1 MVRNWKRQD
10 GSFCKSRFVLIFLSL
25 CFGGEVF
32 AEKRF
37 QIIDWDVSG
46 YPEIQVDLKTRIP
59 FSASDSEIQILE
71 DIAGAK
77 KVSTSYKLTTD
88 SEPTPVHFYL
98 SIPSYANWEEK
109 TWLVQFAANI
119 ASIAEKSR
127 GKFFLNVQSD
137 DQFLFYEGIPAS
149 KLSPSFSL
157 PKEKEPKYPIR
168 SWEKVIGRIQS
179 DSNVS
184 KVMIVV
190 SFQTDWMDKFRIA
203 EFARK
208 VNSENLDFIIIAP
221 TTIETTKLASYVKGK
236 FYPITR
242 QESYIELY
250 QELNHL
256 ILPKVRLVY
265 LSPWNLSLW
274 KNNEILTDV
283 IIGEGD
289 RLSFK
294 YEISFL
300 HSFYRK
306 AKDPLVFYPVLLFS
320 IILCL
325 SVLYFLR
332 GYSAPNLQEKKA
344 PSPPEKKNIPTT
356 KDFEN
361 ERNKNELEVYER
373 VYGDSLERARE
384 NEIISQMIERE
395 EVSGESYSTAVLI
408 LKEGVFAGTQ
418 FSIRSDEVL
427 IGSGEAC
434 EIVLQDSHIE
444 PVHAKVKKV
453 RGRYLLFD
461 CASESGVSLNGKK
474 LLRPKALFDLDE
486 IKIGRT
492 LISFRGR

>member
-1 MVRNWKRQD
+1 MAKNWKRQD
-10 GSFCKSRFVLIFLSL
+10 GSFYKFRLVLPFLFL
-25 CFGGEVF
+25 CFSRDVF

-37 QIIDWDVSG
+37 QIMDWDVSG

-59 FSASDSEIQILE
+59 FSGAESEIQILE

-157 PKEKEPKYPIR
+157 PKEKEPKYPLR
-168 SWEKVIGRIQS
+168 SWDKVIGRIQS
-179 DSNVS
+179 DTNAS
-184 KVMIVV
+184 KVLIVV
-190 SFQTDWMDKFRIA
+190 SFQTEWLDNFKIA

-236 FYPITR
+236 FYPIGR
-242 QESYIELY
+242 QESYVELY
-250 QELNHL
+250 RELNHL
-256 ILPKVRLVY
+256 ILPKIRLVY

-274 KNNEILTDV
+274 KHNEIRTDI

-289 RLSFK
+289 RLDFL

-332 GYSAPNLQEKKA
+332 GYSAPNIPDKKM
-344 PSPPEKKNIPTT
+344 IT
-356 KDFEN
+356 KSAKQNLLPAKDSDQ
-361 ERNKNELEVYER
+361 ERNKDELEVYER
-373 VYGDSLERARE
+373 VYGDSLGRARE

-395 EVSGESYSTAVLI
+395 EITGESYSTAVLI

-418 FSIRSDEVL
+418 FSIRKEEVL
-427 IGSGEAC
+427 IGSGEVC

-444 PVHAKVKKV
+444 PVHAKIKKV

-461 CASESGVSLNGKK
+461 CASETGVGLNGKK

-486 IKIGRT
+486 IRIGRT

>member
-1 MVRNWKRQD
+1 MVKNWKRQD
-10 GSFCKSRFVLIFLSL
+10 GSFYKFIFLSF
-25 CFGGEVF
+25 CFGREVF

-71 DIAGAK
+71 DISGAK

-119 ASIAEKSR
+119 AIIAEKSG

-157 PKEKEPKYPIR
+157 PKEKEPKYPLR

-184 KVMIVV
+184 KVLIVV

-208 VNSENLDFIIIAP
+208 VNSENLDFIIVAP

-236 FYPITR
+236 FYPIGR

-274 KNNEILTDV
+274 KNNEIRTDV

-289 RLSFK
+289 LLSFK

-306 AKDPLVFYPVLLFS
+306 AKDPLVFYPFLLFS

-332 GYSAPNLQEKKA
+332 GYSVPTLQEKKT
-344 PSPPEKKNIPTT
+344 PSKPEKKNIPTV

-373 VYGDSLERARE
+373 VYGDSLGRARE

-395 EVSGESYSTAVLI
+395 EISGESYSTAVLI
-408 LKEGVFAGTQ
+408 LKEGIFAGTQ

-492 LISFRGR
+492 LISFRAS